1 MIISVIMGAGKMYR
15 VNKHGQS
22 SNNYG
27 GGHTGKGKKG
37 RSVKRQIRSVYA
49 HGYYSILKK
58 TPKNGEGCRVRTR
71 ISNVMNPKWYGI
83 VYL

>member
-1 MIISVIMGAGKMYR
+1 MGAGKMYR
-15 VNKHGQS
+15 VNKNGQS

-37 RSVKRQIRSVYA
+37 SSVKRTVKSVYA
-49 HGYYSILKK
+49 YGNHSVLKR
-58 TPKNGEGCRVRTR
+58 TPKNGKGNRVRTKT
-71 ISNVMNPKWYGI
+71 SKAMNPKWYGI

>member
-49 HGYYSILKK
+49 HGNYSILKK
-58 TPKNGEGCRVRTR
+58 TPKNGEGCRVRAR
-71 ISNVMNPKWYGI
+71 ISNVI
-83 VYL
+83 RC